1 MNDEQ
6 AAAIEQLCVEAE
18 QYLEMTLGIRA
29 GANVSMP
36 VWAAR
41 ALLAAREREQ
51 GLREACKAARI
62 QLGGLCQAIGEYCDG
77 SDADVLNMLDAVLET
92 GGPT

>member
-1 MNDEQ
+1 MTQISDERL
-6 AAAIEQLCVEAE
+6 EQLLEQCNEADNDNE
-18 QYLEMTLGIRA
+18 GNTYI
-29 GANVSMP
+29 P
-36 VWAAR
+36 VFDLR